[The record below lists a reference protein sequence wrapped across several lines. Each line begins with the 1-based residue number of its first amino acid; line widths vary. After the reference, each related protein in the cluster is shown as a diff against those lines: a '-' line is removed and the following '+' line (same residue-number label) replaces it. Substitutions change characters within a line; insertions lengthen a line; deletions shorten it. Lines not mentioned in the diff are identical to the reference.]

1 MTTTEIRCPKCNSNQ
16 LTANKKG
23 FSGGKALVGG
33 VLTGGVG
40 LLAGT
45 IGSNKITITCL
56 ACGKQFKPGEG
67 RNISSP
73 ELKPSKVFV
82 SSKITGEVNRIVC
95 SVCYTQNFTNHKY
108 CKHCGKELSLNDERI
123 NSTEKVDLFACPSC
137 KNLSPKDSKYC
148 PHCKKPINFQNQ
160 GCFIAT
166 ACYGDYDAPEV
177 IVLRKYRDEI
187 LQQTIGGRIFIKM
200 YYSISPTFAKVIQHS
215 SYLKHII
222 RQIFLKPLISHI
234 ENKNTKR

>member
-1 MTTTEIRCPKCNSNQ
+1 

-45 IGSNKITITCL
+45 IGSNKIKITCL

-67 RNISSP
+67 RNVSST
-73 ELKPSKVFV
+73 ELKQSKVFV

-95 SVCYTQNFTNHKY
+95 YVCNTQNFTNHQY
-108 CKHCGKELSLNDERI
+108 CKHCGKELSLKDERI
-123 NSTEKVDLFACPSC
+123 NSNERVNLFACPSC
-137 KNLSPKDSKYC
+137 KNLSPKDSKFC
-148 PHCKKPINFQNQ
+148 PHCKTPINFQKQ

-187 LQQTIGGRIFIKM
+187 LQQTVGGRTFIKM
-200 YYSISPTFAKVIQHS
+200 YYSISPTFAKVIHQS
-215 SYLKHII
+215 PYLKHII
-222 RQIFLKPLISHI
+222 RQILLKPLISHM
-234 ENKNTKR
+234 ENKNTNR